1 MGRMAGGVAHDFN
14 NVLTVVMGMTELARD
29 AAPRGGVQR
38 GQLEQALLAAGRGR
52 DLVKNLLAYAR
63 SQPVQPVRLDLAA
76 AVQNCL
82 PLLHKLIKP
91 QVTLTVRLQPALV
104 MADPSQLEQVLM
116 NLVINANDAL
126 PKGGVIDL
134 VCAVQGDAAVL
145 TVGDNGE
152 GMDEETRSRIFEPFY
167 STKGEGGTGLG
178 LATVDSLVRQ
188 MGGHIELKSVR
199 GHGSRFS
206 LWFPL
211 AEAGS

>member
-1 MGRMAGGVAHDFN
+1 
-14 NVLTVVMGMTELARD
+14 
-29 AAPRGGVQR
+29 
-38 GQLEQALLAAGRGR
+38 
-52 DLVKNLLAYAR
+52 
-63 SQPVQPVRLDLAA
+63 
-76 AVQNCL
+76 
-82 PLLHKLIKP
+82 
-91 QVTLTVRLQPALV
+91 

-134 VCAVQGDAAVL
+134 VCAVHGDAAVL

-152 GMDEETRSRIFEPFY
+152 GMDEETRSRIFEPFF